1 MNTESLS
8 NKPPKSFYWIAG
20 AAFLW
25 DLMGVGA
32 YLSTVMMSPDVM
44 GAMSEAERA
53 LYENTPAWSTSMFAI
68 AVHGGVL
75 GTLLLLLRKALAL
88 PVLVISLAA
97 VVINSAYTWFM
108 TDAYAV
114 LGAGQAVFAAI
125 ILAIAAFLVWF
136 ANDAKSKGW
145 IN

>member
-1 MNTESLS
+1 MNNESLS

-20 AAFLW
+20 AAFVW

-44 GAMSEAERA
+44 GAMSEVERA
-53 LYENTPAWSTSMFAI
+53 LYENTPAWSTGMFAI
-68 AVHGGVL
+68 AVHGGL
-75 GTLLLLLRKALAL
+75 FGTLLLLLRKALAL
-88 PVLVISLAA
+88 PVLVVSLAA

-114 LGAGQAVFAAI
+114 LGVGQAVFAVI